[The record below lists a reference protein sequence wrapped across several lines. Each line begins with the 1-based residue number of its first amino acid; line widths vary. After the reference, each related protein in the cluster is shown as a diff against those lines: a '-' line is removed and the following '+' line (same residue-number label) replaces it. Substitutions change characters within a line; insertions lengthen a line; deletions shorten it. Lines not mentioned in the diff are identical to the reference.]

1 MFLLH
6 THSGLRYVVFLLGI
20 AVVWYALRA
29 TITKAA
35 YDDRMR
41 ILGGLFAVSIHLN
54 ILVGL
59 AIIVFSQSFEPYL
72 GVHIVT
78 MLFAAAVAHIVPA
91 VMKRRPMEER
101 TYLPHAVA
109 GIIALALVVAG
120 ILVLPAGRVIGS

>member
-20 AVVWYALRA
+20 AVVWYALRGVIA
-29 TITKAA
+29 KAA

-41 ILGGLFAVSIHLN
+41 ILGGLFAVLIHLN
-54 ILVGL
+54 IVVGL

-78 MLFAAAVAHIVPA
+78 MVFAAAVAHIVPA
-91 VMKRRPMEER
+91 VMKRRPMEDR

-109 GIIALALVVAG
+109 GVIALALVVAG
-120 ILVLPAGRVIGS
+120 ILVLPAGRIIGS